1 MTSRASSC
9 CVGSCRPTRHPELHF
24 APTCLPSCSTVE
36 VVARL
41 RRQCS
46 RWRSRRRRHAAPP
59 ASGPCAAVRE
69 EALLPTAAVAGP
81 VCRRPGVLT
90 PPLPPASGPSA
101 GEPVWGGRH
110 PEQRKSRR
118 GGASTLL
125 RAGFG
130 RCGSSSTVPTSALR
144 RVDPRIGGSRI
155 LRGRGDLPLL
165 GSPVGAGMRG
175 AGREER
181 GRE

>member
-46 RWRSRRRRHAAPP
+46 RWRSRCRRHAAPP

-110 PEQRKSRR
+110 LSRGR
-118 GGASTLL
+118 VAGEGPAPCSALDSAAVGAPPLCRPPPSAVSTPASEA
-125 RAGFG
+125 R
-130 RCGSSSTVPTSALR
+130 GSS
-144 RVDPRIGGSRI
+144 
-155 LRGRGDLPLL
+155 
-165 GSPVGAGMRG
+165 AG
-175 AGREER
+175 EEICR
-181 GRE
+181 Y